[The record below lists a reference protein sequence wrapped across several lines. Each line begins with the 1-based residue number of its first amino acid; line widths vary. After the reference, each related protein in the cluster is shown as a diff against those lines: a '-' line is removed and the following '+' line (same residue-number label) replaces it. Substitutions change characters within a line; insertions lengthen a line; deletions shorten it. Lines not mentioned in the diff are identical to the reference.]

1 VSKHNINARKQSGAV
16 LVVGLVLLLVLTVL
30 GISTMSTA
38 SLELN
43 MAGNDQFSEN
53 AFQLAETGI
62 DVTIANV
69 TAGVGVPPPLN
80 PGACPPFNA
89 PIAAPQMNGQL
100 DTRIC
105 FTGDIPDLSGSSSIG
120 KIRQYHFETEARG
133 SVQGGALTRGGAF
146 SWHHQGLFVQGPDGL

>member
-1 VSKHNINARKQSGAV
+1 MKQPNINVKKQSGAI

-69 TAGVGVPPPLN
+69 NAGVGVPPPLA
-80 PGACPPFNA
+80 PGVCPAFNA
-89 PIAAPQMNGQL
+89 PAAVPAMGGMVA
-100 DTRIC
+100 TRIC
-105 FTGDIPDLSGSSSIG
+105 FSGDVADFSGSSSIG
-120 KIRQYHFETEARG
+120 KIRQYHFETEAQG
-133 SVQGGALTRGGAF
+133 IAQGGAS
-146 SWHHQGLFVQGPDGL
+146 SWHHQGLFVLGPDAP

>member
-1 VSKHNINARKQSGAV
+1 MQTPRRERGAI

-62 DVTIANV
+62 DTTFNV
-69 TAGVGVPPPLN
+69 LNNGTPVPAPLNAGV
-80 PGACPPFNA
+80 CPAFP
-89 PIAAPQMNGQL
+89 AATAIPAMGGTVSVRL
-100 DTRIC
+100 C
-105 FTGDIPDLSGSSSIG
+105 FQGDIPDITGGSSLG
-120 KIRQYHFETEARG
+120 KIRQYHYVNQSIGTAQAQAR
-133 SVQGGALTRGGAF
+133 SF
-146 SWHHQGLFVQGPDGL
+146 HHQGLFVRGPDGL

>member
-1 VSKHNINARKQSGAV
+1 VKQPNINVKKQSGAI

-43 MAGNDQFSEN
+43 MAGNDQFAEN
-53 AFQLAETGI
+53 AFQLAESGI

-69 TAGVGVPPPLN
+69 AAGVGVPPPLN
-80 PGACPPFNA
+80 PGVCPGFNPPVA
-89 PIAAPQMNGQL
+89 EPTMGGTV

-105 FTGDIPDLSGSSSIG
+105 FTGDIADLSNSSSIG
-120 KIRQYHFETEARG
+120 KIRQYHFETESRG
-133 SVQGGALTRGGAF
+133 VAQGGAG